1 MLNNLLALLKGSI
14 AHLFGDLYLL
24 GIDIVQVDGGVL
36 LLPFDIGIEIKK
48 GLIRRET
55 SVNLHEFL
63 PTPIGQT
70 PHTKHPGD
78 PLQHFLPALVH
89 RLRHLVDHYLHF
101 PHPLDHSVPHLHR
114 IRHISVIQVL
124 INFKD
129 ALQLLNAFASPQLQS
144 RFVVLVN
151 LLQML
156 GGLLTATRPVPLKF
170 MTHRKPSLLLR
181 RTQKLRHRIP
191 ILLEHLLSEQR
202 VAALP
207 SLCVR
212 GIRLDPIPLPFSIPA
227 ILHPFALVPY
237 APRAILA
244 LVATVALRAE
254 SRIRHVVA
262 IVAIRCIKHFL
273 AIARR

>member
-1 MLNNLLALLKGSI
+1 MILKNAKPMLNNLLALLKGSI

-170 MTHRKPSLLLR
+170 MTHQCKPSSSFFTPPFTSLWDLFPLPS
-181 RTQKLRHRIP
+181 K
-191 ILLEHLLSEQR
+191 ILLNNIS
-202 VAALP
+202 
-207 SLCVR
+207 
-212 GIRLDPIPLPFSIPA
+212 SISS
-227 ILHPFALVPY
+227 FN
-237 APRAILA
+237 
-244 LVATVALRAE
+244 LVACFGKTRVGGYLFYICCYYYYFYY
-254 SRIRHVVA
+254 S
-262 IVAIRCIKHFL
+262 
-273 AIARR
+273 